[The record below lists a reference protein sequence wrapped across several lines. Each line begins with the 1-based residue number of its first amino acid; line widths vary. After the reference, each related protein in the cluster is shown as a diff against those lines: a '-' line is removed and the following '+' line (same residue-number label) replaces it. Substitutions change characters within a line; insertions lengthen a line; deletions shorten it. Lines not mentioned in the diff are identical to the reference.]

1 MPTTFTRYR
10 DDLEHK
16 VDNEDEIVASILA
29 SMSRANEA
37 VAAKHRHGVRDA
49 HAKSHGI
56 LAGELRVHAN
66 APAPYR
72 QGLFAEPATYPVIVR
87 LSTAPGDLRSDD
99 LGAPRG
105 MAIKV
110 IGVPGERAL
119 NDDAITQDFLLV
131 NDDHLPFGTLDKYLE
146 FQKVLE
152 AQPAMTDTEI
162 RNATRKGKAIGAV
175 LTALHRPLPVPV
187 ELATVTHNND
197 ILGETFNSLAALRHG
212 DYVAKISAAP
222 LTRALR
228 ARTGKPIP
236 KGESALQ
243 QVVADYFRHQDGEYS
258 IRAQLCTDPAIMPI
272 EDATVAWP
280 EALSPHVS
288 VATLHLPAQ
297 NTYSDARRVFA
308 DDTLSFSPWHAL
320 AAHRPLGAIMRSRAR
335 AYPSSSDFRHG
346 YNQVAA
352 REPRDIGELPD

>member
-1 MPTTFTRYR
+1 MTTTFTRYR
-10 DDLEHK
+10 DDLEQPAE
-16 VDNEDEIVASILA
+16 NEDEIIATILA
-29 SMSRANEA
+29 SMGRANQA
-37 VAAKHRHGVRDA
+37 VAEKHRHGLRDA

-56 LAGELRVHAN
+56 LAGELRIHAD

-87 LSTAPGDLRSDD
+87 LSTAPGDLRSDE
-99 LGAPRG
+99 LNTHRG
-105 MAIKV
+105 MAVKV
-110 IGVPGERAL
+110 IGVPGERAV
-119 NDDAITQDFLLV
+119 DDGAITQDFLLV
-131 NDDHLPFGTLDKYLE
+131 NDERLPFGTLEKYLE

-152 AQPAMTDTEI
+152 AQPGQTDSEI
-162 RNATRKGKAIGAV
+162 RSSTRAAKAVAAV
-175 LTALHRPLPVPV
+175 LTAARRPLPVPV
-187 ELATVTHNND
+187 EVATASNND

-222 LTRALR
+222 RTPALR
-228 ARTGKPIP
+228 ARTGAAIP

-243 QVVADYFRHQDGEYS
+243 QVVADYFAHNAGEYD
-258 IRAQLCTDPAIMPI
+258 IRAQLCTDPAEMPI
-272 EDATVAWP
+272 EDASVTWN
-280 EALSPHVS
+280 EAKSPHVS

-297 NTYSDARRVFA
+297 ETYSDARRIYA

-335 AYPSSSDFRHG
+335 AYPSSSHFRHG

-352 REPRDIGELPD
+352 HEPRDISELPD